1 MVLPVWEFV
10 AVRYFVCLSDFA
22 LYWILG
28 WVLPILLHA
37 AKFLKTAFI
46 LAWTCFSVTLLIL
59 LAFVVGCFF
68 SPKEWQMVNLSPI
81 SFDEQCV
88 LFWSLLF
95 IFMLFIGLAAGF
107 IISNY
112 NNFQVHWDKS
122 FPTWRGDFWLA
133 VRESARG
140 GVVTPH
146 QLESESA
153 VGNQAALTCSECVNR
168 FSLCQA

>member
-1 MVLPVWEFV
+1 MGICSSQVL
-10 AVRYFVCLSDFA
+10 CLSQWFCFVLNIGLGSSHSA
-22 LYWILG
+22 TRCKVLENCFYLCPGLASVWPYWFC
-28 WVLPILLHA
+28 WLL
-37 AKFLKTAFI
+37 L
-46 LAWTCFSVTLLIL
+46 WGV
-59 LAFVVGCFF
+59 FF

-168 FSLCQA
+168 LSLCQA